1 MPVRNEGAFIA
12 RSLGAVLAQDYPP
25 DLMQVLVADGM
36 SDDATREVVEE
47 LARAHPAHTVEIVD
61 NPGGIVPTGFN
72 AALSRARGEVVVRV
86 DGHTVIAKDYVSSC
100 VTALER
106 SGADNVGGRMDAEG
120 HGRIGEAIALA
131 TSSPFGVGDSQFHYA
146 SGEHWVDTVY
156 LGAWRR
162 EVFDRVGGFDPE
174 MVRNQDD
181 EFNYRLRAAGGRILL
196 TDRIRSRYYSRA
208 SLRRL
213 FRQYRQ
219 YGFWKVRVLQK
230 HPKQMSL
237 RQFVPPAFAAAV
249 VGEPCWHRRAAAF
262 AVSGRPRSPPT
273 ARRRHRVGLGRP
285 PLRLASP
292 AAAAVAFAAMH
303 LGYGGG
309 FLAGLVRFGHR
320 WGDRS
325 GPPPRRRRLHAVATK
340 AEWIATLATRG
351 GLMET
356 GEPDAGSPRRRVVFI
371 GGLDDGR
378 RTVQE
383 LLDHPRVDLVGVFV
397 LDEQAVGAVSG
408 FRTFDDIVAPPVLRK
423 IAKVRDH
430 ADEIAALRPDLIVV
444 VGFSQIIPPTILPVP
459 PLGVIGFHT
468 AVLPGR
474 RGSSPVIWA
483 IVDGLPESGVT
494 MFYMDEG
501 IDTGDVIAVERFP
514 IEDDD
519 YAVDVLRKADDAT
532 LTLLRAHL
540 EADPRR
546 HGAAHQA
553 GRHRQ
558 HLHAQAYPGRR
569 GDRLEPACAGDRQP
583 GQGAVAALPA
593 RPHVRWRRRAGAH
606 REGQGRAGPGPAAA
620 AAPPA

>member
-1 MPVRNEGAFIA
+1 MSGRSADPATVTVIMPVRNEGAFMA
-12 RSLGAVLAQDYPP
+12 RSLRAVLEQDYPP

-72 AALSRARGEVVVRV
+72 AALSRAVGHVIVRV

-106 SGADNVGGRMDAEG
+106 SGADNVGGRMDAAG
-120 HGRIGEAIALA
+120 HGRVGEAIALA

-146 SGEHWVDTVY
+146 SGEQWVDTVY

-249 VGEPCWHRRAAAF
+249 VGGAVLAPTSRGVRRLWVATLAAYGLA
-262 AVSGRPRSPPT
+262 AVTASVSV
-273 ARRRHRVGLGRP
+273 ARRSGWRHL
-285 PLRLASP
+285 PLLP
-292 AAAAVAFAAMH
+292 LAFAAMH

-309 FLAGLVRFGHR
+309 FLAGLVRFAHR

-325 GPPPRRRRLHAVATK
+325 APPPRRRGLHAVATK
-340 AEWIATLATRG
+340 ADRSPLSRRE
-351 GLMET
+351 
-356 GEPDAGSPRRRVVFI
+356 AG
-371 GGLDDGR
+371 
-378 RTVQE
+378 
-383 LLDHPRVDLVGVFV
+383 
-397 LDEQAVGAVSG
+397 
-408 FRTFDDIVAPPVLRK
+408 
-423 IAKVRDH
+423 
-430 ADEIAALRPDLIVV
+430 
-444 VGFSQIIPPTILPVP
+444 
-459 PLGVIGFHT
+459 
-468 AVLPGR
+468 
-474 RGSSPVIWA
+474 
-483 IVDGLPESGVT
+483 
-494 MFYMDEG
+494 
-501 IDTGDVIAVERFP
+501 
-514 IEDDD
+514 
-519 YAVDVLRKADDAT
+519 
-532 LTLLRAHL
+532 
-540 EADPRR
+540 
-546 HGAAHQA
+546 
-553 GRHRQ
+553 
-558 HLHAQAYPGRR
+558 
-569 GDRLEPACAGDRQP
+569 
-583 GQGAVAALPA
+583 
-593 RPHVRWRRRAGAH
+593 
-606 REGQGRAGPGPAAA
+606 
-620 AAPPA
+620 